1 MKTTILLTILN
12 FLLVMNLN
20 ATEYKF
26 ADEASINDITIDTKA
41 IFDSI
46 MEENILAS
54 ITFEEESY
62 VNDIPFNTEKIS
74 QLTQYQLAIAIDFE
88 FADEDYIDDI
98 PFNTCEL
105 SQRATQVGAQTRQY
119 CCK

>member
-1 MKTTILLTILN
+1 MKTTTLLTVLT

-26 ADEASINDITIDTKA
+26 AEEATINDITIDTKA

-46 MEENILAS
+46 MEEHTLAS
-54 ITFEEESY
+54 VTFEEEGY

-88 FADEDYIDDI
+88 FAPEDYIDDI
-98 PFNTCEL
+98 PFNTCEV
-105 SQRATQVGAQTRQY
+105 SQRATQASAQARQY